1 VHGLYGAAAFSVKMV
16 CVTQD
21 ANFQNAPGRVIDRIV
36 RFGAVTDFIFVN
48 CGPLRTGIF
57 NLADVFVTT
66 GVAALLI
73 AGMLKPGE
81 S

>member
-1 VHGLYGAAAFSVKMV
+1 M
-16 CVTQD
+16 
-21 ANFQNAPGRVIDRIV
+21 IDRIV